1 MVAPRYQFENAEL
14 FGAATR
20 SAQMLGGAAKQVALN
35 RLCYRK
41 PQKRGFCASVG
52 VHCLI
57 QLRRRRQSHQFRLLR
72 AMLRIQANIRRRTT
86 NSGLA

>member
-35 RLCYRK
+35 RLCHRK
-41 PQKRGFCASVG
+41 PQK
-52 VHCLI
+52 L
-57 QLRRRRQSHQFRLLR
+57 
-72 AMLRIQANIRRRTT
+72 
-86 NSGLA
+86 